1 MHRILLL
8 LLPCLLLS
16 AGCLTASEPPAE
28 AGIVLVAPADPV
40 ALFDGT
46 GTLSNLV
53 GRENP
58 GIKTNYSVAYCIIP
72 PGNGTPPHRLFE
84 STELV
89 YVISGTAEIRCD
101 NATVTAGA
109 GEAVLLPERVLQSIT
124 STGDTDLRYLTVVQ
138 PPFHPDIEF
147 SGDELATLS
156 MTTDARPVVV
166 AGPREGIEWD
176 LESGVAAYTLI
187 NPVLMREKAL
197 PIDYSLAYVELLPGG
212 YLGHDGIKGSSDLL
226 YVIEGEIE
234 VNTPGGQAVRVPAG
248 SAACIPPDL
257 VKETRNVAP
266 STTKILSFI
275 DPAWMPE
282 KTGLFE

>member
-1 MHRILLL
+1 MHRISLL

-28 AGIVLVAPADPV
+28 AGIVLVVPTDPT
-40 ALFDGT
+40 ALFDGP
-46 GTLSNLV
+46 GTLSNLI

-58 GIKTNYSVAYCIIP
+58 DIQTNYSVAYYSIP
-72 PGNGTPPHRLFE
+72 SGNGTPPHRLFE

-89 YVISGTAEIRCD
+89 YVIGGMAEIRCD
-101 NATVTAGA
+101 NETATAGE

-124 STGDTDLRYLTVVQ
+124 SVGKTDLRYLTVVQ

-156 MTTDARPVVV
+156 MTTDEKPVVV

-176 LESGVAAYTLI
+176 LESGVAVYTLA

-212 YLGHDGIKGSSDLL
+212 YLDYDGIKGSSDLL

-234 VNTPGGQAVRVPAG
+234 VNTPGGQTLRVPAG
-248 SAACIPPDL
+248 SAAYVPPDL
-257 VKETRNVAP
+257 VKETRNAVD

-275 DPAWMPE
+275 DPAWVLG
-282 KTGLFE
+282 KTDLFE